1 MNRSILITGG
11 AGFIGS
17 HLADALLARGDR
29 VHVIDD
35 LSTGSMANIRHL
47 KGQPGFS
54 YTLDTIMN
62 EAVLAEQIDECD
74 TVVHLAAAVGV
85 QMIVQRPVHT
95 IETNVSGTEL
105 VLKWA
110 AKKGRTVLLASTSE
124 VYGKSTEL
132 PFRED
137 ADLTLGPSTMSRWSY
152 ACSKL
157 LDEFL
162 ALAYHRE
169 RDLPVIVARFFNTIG
184 PRQSGRYGMV
194 VPRFVRAAL
203 HGEPLQVYGDG
214 QQTRCFT
221 YVGDVVTALL
231 GLLDEPRAIGQIFNI
246 GNPEEISINALA
258 ERIIDL
264 TDSTS
269 TMMHIPYEQAY
280 ELGFEDMRRRVPSIE
295 KISALIGYQPRKSLD
310 EILQIVIDAERHAQ
324 HSAIVSSQGK
334 P

>member
-1 MNRSILITGG
+1 MSRSILITGG

-17 HLADALLARGDR
+17 HLADALIARGDH

-35 LSTGSMANIRHL
+35 LSSGSIANIRHL

-74 TVVHLAAAVGV
+74 SVVHLAAAVGV

-105 VLKWA
+105 LLKWA
-110 AKKGRTVLLASTSE
+110 AKKGRKVLLASTSE
-124 VYGKSTEL
+124 VYGKSTQL

-137 ADLTLGPSTMSRWSY
+137 ADLTLGPSTISRWSY

-184 PRQSGRYGMV
+184 PRQTGRYGMV

-203 HGEPLQVYGDG
+203 HAQPLEVYGDG

-221 YVGDVVTALL
+221 YVGDVVMALL
-231 GLLDEPRAIGQIFNI
+231 GLLDEPRAVGEIFNI
-246 GNPEEISINALA
+246 GNPEEVSINDLA
-258 ERIIDL
+258 MRIIDL

-269 TMMHIPYEQAY
+269 GLTYIPYEQAY
-280 ELGFEDMRRRVPSIE
+280 EAGFEDMRRRVPSID
-295 KISALIGYQPRKSLD
+295 KLQALIGYQPSKTLD
-310 EILQIVIDAERHAQ
+310 QMLQIVIEAERNTTVSPQ
-324 HSAIVSSQGK
+324 PSAVSR
-334 P
+334 